1 MGKILAFLL
10 LGIIVGLAA
19 GYLVANTLAPTKE
32 VSTQENCLYQ
42 LGKFSSA
49 PKEGSQVVIVYGFDA
64 NYPPFTKIE
73 PNGTPVGLDVDI
85 INLIAKKYG
94 WKIVYKPWDWS
105 TIVTAL
111 ERGDIDIIAS
121 GMTINS
127 ARSQKIWFS
136 IPYYSY
142 VHQVVV
148 RKNDTRTL
156 DQILNSGE
164 YIAVQSGSTA
174 DEWADRL
181 LKAGYKFEKLGLDS
195 YVSAMEALL
204 DGRASALITDS
215 AFLGPYLKKNP
226 DIESKLRVVGN
237 LGAPY
242 SYGIAT
248 RPQDKWLRD
257 KINEALEELM
267 NSPYWNELLKKW
279 GLG

>member
-10 LGIIVGLAA
+10 LGIVIGLAA
-19 GYLVANTLAPTKE
+19 GYLLVSSVTAPSQNK
-32 VSTQENCLYQ
+32 CLYEA
-42 LGKFSSA
+42 GKFSGV
-49 PKEGSQVVIVYGFDA
+49 PKKGEQVVVVYGFDA
-64 NYPPFTKIE
+64 NYPPFTVMQ
-73 PNGTPVGLDVDI
+73 PNGTPIGFDVDVV
-85 INLIAKKYG
+85 NMIAKKYG
-94 WKIVYKPWDWS
+94 WKIIYKPWDWS

-111 ERGDIDIIAS
+111 EKGDLDIIAS
-121 GMTINS
+121 GMTITS

-142 VHQVVV
+142 VHQIVA
-148 RKNDTRTL
+148 RRNDTRSL
-156 DQILNSGE
+156 SKILNSGD

-181 LKAGYKFEKLGLDS
+181 LKAGYKFKKLGLGS
-195 YVSAMEALL
+195 YTSALKALL
-204 DGRASALITDS
+204 DGRASAFITDS

-226 DIESKLRVVGN
+226 DIENKVKVLGN

-242 SYGIAT
+242 NYAIAT

-257 KINEALEELM
+257 KINAALEELM
-267 NSPYWNELLKKW
+267 DNPKWNELLKKW